1 MTSPEREAPK
11 KSTKRSTA
19 FGRRQELHLRV
30 FIDHR
35 SHWGL
40 GNSQSHSVN
49 VFCVDDP
56 RSEPCV
62 LHELTQNK
70 MVEDAESNIA
80 IRFVDEN
87 GYREIS
93 AEAVSAKRKL
103 KRIALPGLFL
113 SIVTTLIR
121 AKLRVLVKKMKK
133 SVQARRKL

>member
-1 MTSPEREAPK
+1 
-11 KSTKRSTA
+11 
-19 FGRRQELHLRV
+19 
-30 FIDHR
+30 
-35 SHWGL
+35 
-40 GNSQSHSVN
+40 
-49 VFCVDDP
+49 
-56 RSEPCV
+56 
-62 LHELTQNK
+62 
-70 MVEDAESNIA
+70 MVEDAESNIT